1 MFTSPLAVEVGE
13 RSLRDGFCF
22 ADVRAAT
29 S

>member
-1 MFTSPLAVEVGE
+1 MFTSPIAVEVGE

-22 ADVRAAT
+22 VAVRAAT